1 MPIRN
6 SVSRS
11 ETRATLGF
19 APHSGW
25 AAVVAVAPDGDRVR
39 VAARDRIEMAND
51 PESKQPYHALD
62 GVPLSEAEPRLQRF
76 QRDAHERATVGL
88 GRLLDGLTRDG
99 HEMAA
104 IGILESAGR
113 KGGGLAEILASHALI
128 HTADGDHFR
137 AAIAAAAE
145 RRGLAVVRVKA
156 RDLEDEAAR
165 AIGRTR
171 ETLARDVRSWAAPS
185 GRPGAR
191 IRRRRRCWPWLCL
204 LR

>member
-1 MPIRN
+1 
-6 SVSRS
+6 
-11 ETRATLGF
+11 
-19 APHSGW
+19 
-25 AAVVAVAPDGDRVR
+25 
-39 VAARDRIEMAND
+39 MAND

-171 ETLARDVRSWAAPS
+171 ETLARDVKALGRAVGPPWGADQKAA
-185 GRPGAR
+185 ALLAW
-191 IRRRRRCWPWLCL
+191 RRL